1 MSRLSNQHTV
11 TLNHSFD
18 GDNDVTLKLLYTYS
32 PGHAGRYPTYDCA
45 GEPPEA
51 PEVEVLTVSVKPE
64 YAAEHNATDDE
75 FDMVV
80 CSDYLWQK
88 LCEAAEDDLKMMKSD
103 C

>member
-18 GDNDVTLKLLYTYS
+18 GDNDVTLKILYVYT
-32 PGHAGRYPTYDCA
+32 PGRAARGPTYDCG

-51 PEVEVLTVSVKPE
+51 PEVEVLTVSVTPE
-64 YAAEHNATDDE
+64 YADPHNATEEE

-80 CSDYLWQK
+80 CSDHLWQK
-88 LCEAAEDDLKMMKSD
+88 LCDDAEADRQMAKSD
-103 C
+103 R